1 MHQHTG
7 NWPGK
12 TVSNATGTFK
22 YTNKDFM
29 IVDIPGTYSLMSDSE
44 EEEIARNYICFG
56 NPYATVVVVDATSL
70 ERNLNLLFQIM
81 EITDN
86 VILCVNLLDEAK
98 KKKIN
103 IDLKL
108 LSKELGIPV
117 IGTIARKKKTLD
129 TLKKEIYTLCSNSK
143 KSFTN
148 FEINYDKII
157 ESAIN
162 KIQTYLLNKYSLSEK
177 LSRWISIKLIDGEKT
192 ILKDIEKNF
201 SINIF
206 DDIFLKNILNSIKKE
221 FDENDVQDSEIKD
234 ILISRIIKKSEEISK
249 KVVNCENQD
258 YSKKDIKIDKI
269 LTSKLLGFPIMFLF
283 LGIIFWLTIVGANY
297 PSEFLFSIFG
307 WLQNKLLIFAS
318 YINCP
323 SWLSDMLIL
332 GVYQTL
338 TWIIS
343 VMLPP
348 MAIFFPLFTFLEDLG
363 YLPRIAFNMDGLFRK
378 CCCSGKQMITM
389 CMGFGCN
396 SAGVVGCRIIN
407 SPRERLIAILTN
419 NLVPC
424 NR

>member
-56 NPYATVVVVDATSL
+56 NPDATVVVVDATSL

-206 DDIFLKNILNSIKKE
+206 DDIFLKNILNSIKKK

-249 KVVNCENQD
+249 KVITYENKD

>member
-12 TVSNATGTFK
+12 TVSNATGNFK
-22 YTNKDFM
+22 YNNKDFM

-56 NPYATVVVVDATSL
+56 NPDATVVVVDATSL

-86 VILCVNLLDEAK
+86 VILCVNLLDEAQ
-98 KKKIN
+98 KKKIDIN
-103 IDLKL
+103 LKL

-143 KSFTN
+143 KTFTN
-148 FEINYDKII
+148 FEIKYDKII

-162 KIQTYLLNKYSLSEK
+162 KIQTYLINKYSLSEK

-192 ILKDIEKNF
+192 ILNDIEKNF
-201 SINIF
+201 SINVF
-206 DDIFLKNILNSIKKE
+206 DDIFLNNILDSIKKD
-221 FDENDVQDSEIKD
+221 FNENNVQNNEIKD
-234 ILISRIIKKSEEISK
+234 ILISKIIKKSEEISK
-249 KVVNCENQD
+249 KVVNCENHD

-269 LTSKLLGFPIMFLF
+269 LTSKRLGFPIMFLF

-307 WLQNKLLIFAS
+307 WLQSKLLIFAD

>member
-12 TVSNATGTFK
+12 TVSNATGNFK
-22 YTNKDFM
+22 YNNEDFM

-56 NPYATVVVVDATSL
+56 NPDATVVVVDATSL

-98 KKKIN
+98 KKKIDIN
-103 IDLKL
+103 LEL

-143 KSFTN
+143 KAFTN
-148 FEINYDKII
+148 FEIKYDKII

-162 KIQTYLLNKYSLSEK
+162 KIQTYLINKYSLSEK

-192 ILKDIEKNF
+192 ILNDIEKNF
-201 SINIF
+201 SINVF
-206 DDIFLKNILNSIKKE
+206 DDIFLNNILDSIKKD
-221 FDENDVQDSEIKD
+221 FDENNVQNNKIKD
-234 ILISRIIKKSEEISK
+234 ILISKIIKKSEEISK

-307 WLQNKLLIFAS
+307 WLQSKLLIFAD

>member
-56 NPYATVVVVDATSL
+56 NPDATVVVVDATSL

-249 KVVNCENQD
+249 KVITYENKD

>member
-29 IVDIPGTYSLMSDSE
+29 IVDIPGTYSLISDSE

-56 NPYATVVVVDATSL
+56 NPDATVVVVDATSL

-103 IDLKL
+103 LDLKL

-249 KVVNCENQD
+249 KVITYENKD

>member
-29 IVDIPGTYSLMSDSE
+29 IVDIPGTYSLISDSE

-56 NPYATVVVVDATSL
+56 NPDATVVVVDATSL

-103 IDLKL
+103 LDLKL